1 VGSKMK
7 LGEIE
12 KDEEEQQ
19 QQQVIG
25 DHLCHSK
32 L

>member
-1 VGSKMK
+1 VGSEMK

-19 QQQVIG
+19 QVIG

-32 L
+32 M

>member
-1 VGSKMK
+1 MK

-12 KDEEEQQ
+12 KDEEQQQQ

-32 L
+32 M

>member
-1 VGSKMK
+1 MK

-12 KDEEEQQ
+12 KDEE

-32 L
+32 M

>member
-12 KDEEEQQ
+12 KDEE

-32 L
+32 M